1 MGLMPIF
8 CFCNLRAYI
17 VLSCRMG
24 VRKMQDLH
32 TLIEASVTQLGYAL
46 VDLEISNR
54 GKVLRVFIDK
64 QNPVDVKDSV
74 NIDDCVLVSNQ
85 LGNLLAVEN
94 EIEYDRLEVSSPG
107 MDRVLRKEADF
118 LRFIGERATVKLH
131 VPMIEEVKST
141 KANAKEEK
149 VTKKNFLGFLRG
161 LENGVLLL
169 ECDGVTYNIA
179 LTNIDKSRLSPAF

>member
-1 MGLMPIF
+1 
-8 CFCNLRAYI
+8 
-17 VLSCRMG
+17 
-24 VRKMQDLH
+24 MQDLH
-32 TLIEASVTQLGYAL
+32 TLIEASVTQLGYTL

-107 MDRVLRKEADF
+107 MDRVLKKEADF

-131 VPMIEEVKST
+131 VPIIEEVKST
-141 KANAKEEK
+141 KAGGKDEK

-161 LENGVLLL
+161 LEDGVLLL

-179 LTNIDKSRLSPAF
+179 LSNIDKSRLSPAF